1 MPFDAAAFIRTR
13 LHLLPVPSVPEIVI
27 HTAHSGSGLGHLLE
41 QSAEPDPPAPYWAY
55 PWAGGVALARYI
67 LDRPEIVRGHR
78 VLDLG
83 SGSGL
88 VAIAA
93 AMAGAASVLAAEIDA
108 NGRVALRLNAEANGK
123 SVQVLDADIIA
134 GLPLPVEIVLAGDVF
149 YDAAVAA
156 PMLAFLD
163 RCQAAGQHVLVGDP
177 YRTALPLQRLRRL
190 IDYQV
195 SDVGSARH
203 ASAVTSGVFQLRPR
217 TA

>member
-13 LHLLPVPSVPEIVI
+13 LHLLPVPSVPEITI
-27 HTAHSGSGLGHLLE
+27 HTAHSGSGLSHLLE

-67 LDRPEIVRGHR
+67 LDHPRTVRGHR

-108 NGRVALRLNAEANGK
+108 NGRVALRLNAAANGM
-123 SVQVLDADIIA
+123 SVQVLDADIVA
-134 GLPLPVEIVLAGDVF
+134 GLPLPVDIVLAGDVF
-149 YDAAVAA
+149 YDPAVAA
-156 PMLAFLD
+156 SMLTFLD

-177 YRTALPLQRLRRL
+177 YRAALPLQRLRRL

-195 SDVGSARH
+195 SDVGNARH
-203 ASAVTSGVFQLRPR
+203 ASAVTSGVFELRPR